1 MRVILDT
8 SVLAKALL
16 LPRRGLPE
24 DVYQRE
30 LETHRKAKL
39 VVKLCDNHEV
49 SLPRAGLVE
58 IASVLRRNGHR
69 DVIPQVVES
78 ISISY
83 SILGEDEIF
92 EEALDVASLTGAS
105 GFDTSF
111 IALAK
116 LMGGLLITDDVKM
129 AKHAESIGVTPLLLR
144 ETTEEHLRD
153 VLSPP

>member
-1 MRVILDT
+1 MPACSGETATET
-8 SVLAKALL
+8 SFL
-16 LPRRGLPE
+16 
-24 DVYQRE
+24 
-30 LETHRKAKL
+30 KL
-39 VVKLCDNHEV
+39 
-49 SLPRAGLVE
+49 
-58 IASVLRRNGHR
+58 
-69 DVIPQVVES
+69 
-78 ISISY
+78 
-83 SILGEDEIF
+83 ILGEDEIF